1 MVTRRT
7 VGLRGRR
14 YAFGEEISREF
25 VDVRFLM
32 EGKMIVGLFKFYPQ
46 EIVAV
51 AFVLHFPAI
60 LQLGGKVVVK

>member
-1 MVTRRT
+1 
-7 VGLRGRR
+7 
-14 YAFGEEISREF
+14 
-25 VDVRFLM
+25 M